1 MFFSIAIQ
9 HTQMK
14 WASKI
19 IVSFRFRVALYTRI
33 LFKCHTQIWCSSF
46 LFFIK
51 WTNVNNF
58 AKISKY
64 THDNSEMFPLRLMVF
79 SFLFSGCL
87 NNFVFINKYGLGEN
101 VKQKYTMFS
110 LGSSELPC
118 CLIHVW
124 VCQGVRE
131 SEHSVVYVCSCACI
145 RIFRFTHSPTV
156 LLFVHQPIQFRKF
169 SNSPVLVRN
178 SFVNLV

>member
-1 MFFSIAIQ
+1 MAPNRNTTHYQQQTIDVINNWKNFVALEFFFPARFVREMFFSIAIQ

-64 THDNSEMFPLRLMVF
+64 THDNSEMFPLRLMIF

-118 CLIHVW
+118 CLIHV
-124 VCQGVRE
+124 
-131 SEHSVVYVCSCACI
+131 
-145 RIFRFTHSPTV
+145 
-156 LLFVHQPIQFRKF
+156 
-169 SNSPVLVRN
+169 
-178 SFVNLV
+178 